1 MTSAHDDEM
10 ARAAALEVLWAHVL
24 NHWDEDK
31 AHVAFLEHC
40 QQNNLLL
47 AAAKRYRSLAGNE
60 RYGPEVERRLR
71 GITALA
77 MAGMEHTRTTPA
89 GAKRQAGRLVAM
101 IFAIAIATGL
111 LIFYTL
117 R

>member
-1 MTSAHDDEM
+1 MASQPEESSARE
-10 ARAAALEVLWAHVL
+10 AAFETLWSHVL
-24 NHWDEDK
+24 KHWDDDK

-40 QQNNLLL
+40 QQNDLLL
-47 AAAKRYRSLAGNE
+47 PAAKRYRSLAGHE

-77 MAGMEHTRTTPA
+77 MAKMESTRTTPS
-89 GAKRQAGRLVAM
+89 GAKRQAGRLVGA
-101 IFAIAIATGL
+101 IFVVAIATGL

>member
-1 MTSAHDDEM
+1 MASAGDDET
-10 ARAAALEVLWAHVL
+10 ARAATLEALWAHL
-24 NHWDEDK
+24 LSHWDDDK
-31 AHVAFLEHC
+31 AHLAFLEHC
-40 QQNNLLL
+40 QQNDLLL
-47 AAAKRYRSLAGNE
+47 PAAKRYRSLAGHE
-60 RYGPEVERRLR
+60 RYGQEVERRLR

-77 MAGMEHTRTTPA
+77 MARMEHARTTPA

-101 IFAIAIATGL
+101 IFVIAIATGL